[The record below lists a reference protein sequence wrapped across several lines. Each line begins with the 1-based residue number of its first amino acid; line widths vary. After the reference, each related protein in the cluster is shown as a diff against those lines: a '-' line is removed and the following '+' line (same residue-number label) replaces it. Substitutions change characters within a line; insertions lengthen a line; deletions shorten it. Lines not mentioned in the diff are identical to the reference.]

1 MVGQAQC
8 VCVGRIFP
16 GALSAGGFFI
26 PFQNIQLIVAAHIV
40 FGIFGT
46 IFAPSLSMVADAV
59 DYEELRSG
67 VRTDGTAYATYT
79 LAVKLGNALGGGLFL
94 LVIDLFGYVPNA
106 VQTPTAMFGINLVVN
121 MIPGILLMLSA
132 LVCMMWRMTD
142 RQADEI
148 RLQLKQRG
156 AANR

>member
-1 MVGQAQC
+1 M
-8 VCVGRIFP
+8 
-16 GALSAGGFFI
+16 
-26 PFQNIQLIVAAHIV
+26 
-40 FGIFGT
+40 
-46 IFAPSLSMVADAV
+46 

-148 RLQLKQRG
+148 RLQLK
-156 AANR
+156 